1 MTKQNML
8 PLNTTQNKERQMAI
22 LLMLHSIV
30 RWLIVLVAFLAI
42 IKFGIGAFG
51 SGAFKPMD
59 RGLSS
64 GFSGLM
70 DLQVMLGLIYFL
82 WNGFASSTWPAFRF
96 EHMSV
101 MLVAAAVAHL
111 PARWKNAPDK
121 TRFRNALFAVL
132 FALFFVYVGVSLLP
146 NGWAG

>member
-1 MTKQNML
+1 
-8 PLNTTQNKERQMAI
+8 MAI
-22 LLMLHSIV
+22 LLTIHSIV
-30 RWLIVLVAFLAI
+30 RWVIVLLAFVAI
-42 IKFGIGAFG
+42 IKFGIGAFS
-51 SGAFKPMD
+51 SGTFKSMD

-70 DLQVMLGLIYFL
+70 DLQVLLGLIYFL
-82 WNGFASSTWPAFRF
+82 WNGFATSTWPAYRF

-101 MLVAAAVAHL
+101 MLVAAVVAHL

-121 TRFRNALFAVL
+121 MRFRNALLAVL

-146 NGWAG
+146 KGWAG